1 MKKKLISIGAAMTL
15 FASGFVPM
23 VHAETL
29 TTELTGK
36 VLQFGTY
43 AGQPIKYVIGGSRD
57 VNGDGE
63 EELFLYSKN
72 FVSVKAYSAN
82 NVADWRKSTL
92 RTWMNSDQEYV
103 EYSEDNTPS
112 YASQPGYLNGFSE
125 NEKKMIV
132 PQTHKTLISGSLN
145 PDGGQNTIG
154 WTDTWPGV
162 LDNAVGDLDIDTAYY
177 ALTTD
182 YAFLPSLLDMR
193 DYGIL
198 PTGDFNAVEEECLN
212 VYGETASDHGWIRD
226 ATMLDNDNARFWYA
240 YNAVTSGVVSLAK
253 GVRVCMYVR
262 QGQTLTGAGTDSN
275 PYKIAFPFSINSVTM
290 SNGGE
295 AVTDLTDGETTFTVN
310 FHSLIDGERLS
321 LYAVRYESENG
332 SIKPA
337 DLQRQELTT
346 TDGENAGTI
355 TMNVENADS
364 SYVKVFICGEDGS
377 TLDKATV
384 FGTEPEKEIIEQDK
398 DEMFWVEAGAEGFN
412 VTIHGKE
419 KTSPFASVTAVVS
432 KSAGEGEES
441 VLYADT
447 QKIAADGSFD
457 FSFLAEKAF
466 IAGGVVGGWYDV
478 KIYSNFSETPVTTQV
493 GIAGAGLFL
502 DTIQNFKT
510 LEAENIAKILL
521 GADEYMLE
529 HNSMLGKDLFID
541 DIKTQEVADKVAQ
554 KLKENVPTDGYTE
567 ENFKEIFNKIVTG
580 VLFDEAEDKFE
591 ILETD
596 RYAEILNSGDI
607 TKKAAYQKIKENRD
621 KVDIWS
627 TINSENVAE
636 KLSET
641 IVITALEIAENAN
654 DAKTIIEES
663 ADEIGI
669 SFGSTYEKLSASQ
682 MKKLYDALVGGK
694 YSNYAAVK
702 SKWESAYSE
711 ATKTSQSSSGSSSG
725 SSHSGS
731 GSGGSSHSS
740 VPVTGMEKP
749 QAEPGKTPENVIF
762 SDVEQLSW
770 GKTEIIALA
779 QMGIVSGMEN
789 GRFEPTGKVTREQFA
804 KMAAGAFGISASTE
818 SDAFTD
824 VLDGA
829 WYAEAVRSMSAA
841 GYILGISEDKFG
853 VGENITRQDI
863 AVILYRILKD
873 KIYDADKELSFSD
886 AEDISDYAKDA
897 AAALYCSGIIS
908 GYDDGSFGAKR
919 EVTRQEAAVMIY
931 RAINLK

>member
-1 MKKKLISIGAAMTL
+1 MKKELISIGAAITML
-15 FASGFVPM
+15 VSGFVPM

-29 TTELTGK
+29 TTALTGK

-72 FVSVKAYSAN
+72 FVSVKAYSASK
-82 NVADWRKSTL
+82 VADWRKSTL
-92 RTWMNSDQEYV
+92 RTWMNSDQEHV
-103 EYSEDNTPS
+103 EYSADNTPS

-132 PQTHKTLISGSLN
+132 PETHKTLISGSLN

-212 VYGETASDHGWIRD
+212 VYGETASEHGWIRD

-240 YNAVTSGVVSLAK
+240 YNAVTSGLVSLGK
-253 GVRVCMYVR
+253 SVRVCMYVR

-275 PYKIAFPFSINSVTM
+275 PYKIAFPFSLNSVTM
-290 SNGGE
+290 SNGGGE
-295 AVTDLTDGETTFTVN
+295 VTDLTDGETTFTVN
-310 FHSLIDGERLS
+310 FRNITAGEKLS

-337 DLQRQELTT
+337 DLQRQEHTT
-346 TDGENAGTI
+346 TAGINNGEI

-377 TLDKATV
+377 ALDKAAV

-412 VTIHGKE
+412 VTIQGQE

-432 KSAGEGEES
+432 KSVDEGEES

-447 QKIAADGSFD
+447 QKVAADGSFD

-466 IAGGVVGGWYDV
+466 LAGGEVGGWYDV
-478 KIYSNFSETPVTTQV
+478 KIYSDFSDTPVTTRI

-502 DTIQNFKT
+502 DTIKSFTT

-521 GADEYMLE
+521 GDDEFMLE

-541 DIKTQEVADKVAQ
+541 DIKTQEIADKVAE
-554 KLKENVPTDGYTE
+554 KLKENAPTDGYTE

-641 IVITALEIAENAN
+641 IVIAALEIAENAN

-663 ADEIGI
+663 ADEIDI
-669 SFGSTYEKLSASQ
+669 SFGSAYEKLSASQ
-682 MKKLYDALVGGK
+682 MKKLYDTLVGEK

-711 ATKTSQSSSGSSSG
+711 VTNTRIQSG
-725 SSHSGS
+725 SGS
-731 GSGGSSHSS
+731 GSGGSSKSS
-740 VPVTGMEKP
+740 SSYIPVTGVEKL
-749 QAEPGKTPENVIF
+749 QNEPEKVPENITF
-762 SDVEQLSW
+762 SDVENLSW
-770 GKTEIIALA
+770 GRTEILTLT
-779 QMGIVSGMEN
+779 QMGILNGMEKD
-789 GRFEPTGKVTREQFA
+789 RFEPTGKVTREQFA

-824 VLDGA
+824 VLDGT
-829 WYAEAVRSMSAA
+829 WYAEAVRSMNAA
-841 GYILGISEDKFG
+841 GYIFGISEDKFG

-897 AAALYCSGIIS
+897 TAALYCSGIIS